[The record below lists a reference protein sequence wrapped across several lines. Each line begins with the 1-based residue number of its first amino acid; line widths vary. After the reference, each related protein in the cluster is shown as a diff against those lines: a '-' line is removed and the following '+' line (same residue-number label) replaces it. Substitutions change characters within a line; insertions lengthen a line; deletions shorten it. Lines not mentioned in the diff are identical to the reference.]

1 MANAK
6 KCDRCG
12 EYFDFNNY
20 IMVPLETDP
29 DYNNS
34 KKKLVITV
42 DRPYDSDIFVDL
54 CPKCVEEFTI
64 WWSHICRDKLVE
76 NPRAKENGNV

>member
-1 MANAK
+1 MASAK

-20 IMVPLETDP
+20 ITVPLETDP

-34 KKKLVITV
+34 KKKLNITV
-42 DRPYDSDIFVDL
+42 DQPYGSNIPVDL
-54 CPKCVEEFTI
+54 CPKCVEEFAT
-64 WWSHICRDKLVE
+64 WWRYICRDEPVE
-76 NPRAKENGNV
+76 SSKVKEN

>member
-20 IMVPLETDP
+20 ITVLLETDP

-34 KKKLVITV
+34 KKKLNITV
-42 DRPYDSDIFVDL
+42 DQPYGSSTPVDL
-54 CPKCVEEFTI
+54 CPKCVEEFAT
-64 WWSHICRDKLVE
+64 WWNHIDRDEPVE
-76 NPRAKENGNV
+76 NPKENGNV